1 MIQHAQIYLSRQDWR
16 LLGAKEALLHP
27 LVVHSH
33 RSAARRRP
41 HWKSDPRGR
50 RRRIYPAVVHPHG
63 SCDGHALPHGRAYS
77 RTGPTPEPTAAPT
90 PEPTPEPTPAPTPT
104 AAPTPAPTPEPTPEP
119 TPAPTQSRTVY
130 ITRTGKRYHYDSSC
144 NGGTYFESTLDE
156 ALSRGLTPCDK
167 CVN

>member
-1 MIQHAQIYLSRQDWR
+1 MPKYIYQGKTGDSSAPKKPFYTRLWFILIVVLLAVGLIGNLIPGGEEDELSQPSSTPT
-16 LLGAKEALLHP
+16 EAVTATLSP
-27 LVVHSH
+27 T
-33 RSAARRRP
+33 AEP
-41 HWKSDPRGR
+41 TPE
-50 RRRIYPAVVHPHG
+50 PA
-63 SCDGHALPHGRAYS
+63 L
-77 RTGPTPEPTAAPT
+77 TPEPTAAPT